1 LVVELTDAL
10 QGGFD
15 FAIVAQPLFDDGF
28 LFGTEADLLGAAAGI
43 GDGQHGDEMALA
55 AGADGA
61 AEAMADAAL
70 EQGAAEDVGGGGEG
84 RGELGE
90 GSEGLVRAFNLYI

>member
-1 LVVELTDAL
+1 VVELTDAL

-15 FAIVAQPLFDDGF
+15 FAIVAQPAFDDGS

-55 AGADGA
+55 AGADAAAGA
-61 AEAMADAAL
+61 VADAAL
-70 EQGAAEDVGGGGEG
+70 EQGAAEDVGGGGE
-84 RGELGE
+84 RGGE
-90 GSEGLVRAFNLYI
+90 PGESIFCVFNLYT